1 MLTEALAAL
10 AGAGGTAVVQA
21 AGTDAWTAFRNRLAT
36 FFGRS
41 GERSARTTLER
52 LDRTAAELT
61 AGASNGSPDGP
72 PDASRDDELRDRLR
86 DRWQNRIADL
96 LEDLDDDER
105 EAAAEELRAA
115 VSLVDRRIGDARG
128 VQVAGDHGLAAG
140 SVTARAEQGSIA
152 GGVVNI
158 DGDVT
163 LGNPSRPDSPQN

>member
-21 AGTDAWTAFRNRLAT
+21 AGTDAWGAFRDRLAA

-52 LDRTAAELT
+52 LDRTAGELT
-61 AGASNGSPDGP
+61 TGSTDGP
-72 PDASRDDELRDRLR
+72 ADDELRDRLR

-96 LEDLDDDER
+96 LEDLDDTER

-115 VSLVDRRIGDARG
+115 VSLVDRHIGDARG
-128 VQVAGDHGLAAG
+128 AHVAGDRGLAAG
-140 SVTARAEQGSIA
+140 TVTAHAEQGSIA

-158 DGDVT
+158 DGGVT
-163 LGNPSRPDSPQN
+163 LGNPSRPDSPRD

>member
-10 AGAGGTAVVQA
+10 AGMGGTAVVQA
-21 AGTDAWTAFRNRLAT
+21 AGTDAWGAFRDRLAA

-41 GERSARTTLER
+41 GERSARTALER
-52 LDRTAAELT
+52 LDRTAGELT
-61 AGASNGSPDGP
+61 DGSP
-72 PDASRDDELRDRLR
+72 DDELRERLQG
-86 DRWQNRIADL
+86 RWQERIADL
-96 LEDLDDDER
+96 LEDLDDTER

-115 VSLVDRRIGDARG
+115 VSLVDRHIGDARG
-128 VQVAGDHGLAAG
+128 AQVAGDRGLAAG

-158 DGDVT
+158 DGGVT